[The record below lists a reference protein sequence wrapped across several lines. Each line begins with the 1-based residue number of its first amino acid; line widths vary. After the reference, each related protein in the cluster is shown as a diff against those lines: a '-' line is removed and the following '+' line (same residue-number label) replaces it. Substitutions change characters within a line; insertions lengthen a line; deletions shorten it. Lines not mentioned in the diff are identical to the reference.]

1 MSTNPNNAVGTNAA
15 YDGRTS
21 VKAFNDGIGAYSR
34 GILSGWACSPNTGM
48 TVSLGGDGTTRD
60 IAIAEDVAGNKTT
73 INNISE
79 APISVTMGAAPST
92 NSRIDLIV
100 AYVDNPPQGSAT
112 SIDNPGACGLI
123 AVGGTAAADPVA
135 PNDSAIRTAITAD
148 GASGS
153 TAYYVVLATITIASG
168 TTDLTSD
175 NIAAGPSAGIGSQNI
190 DFTTLSMITLKGSY
204 GDSTV
209 SANSKISL
217 DSVYGVVGDKLTKSS
232 DNGVKVGAGVTKV
245 LVSASTFYTSN
256 GGAYGWCRINKNS
269 SDTYQSAIAT
279 LTNSSYGTAAI
290 TPFIL
295 SVQENDV
302 IKLWNNDAAKVRGTA
317 TWMTVIALA

>member
-15 YDGRTS
+15 YNGRTS
-21 VKAFNDGIGAYSR
+21 VKAFNDGIGAYSS
-34 GILSGWACSPNTGM
+34 GILTGWACSPNTGM

-100 AYVDNPPQGSAT
+100 AYVDNPPQGAAT

-123 AVGGTAAADPVA
+123 AVEGTAAADPVA

-190 DFTTLSMITLKGSY
+190 DFTTLKVLFSNAEHIGTSVRTVASHTIT
-204 GDSTV
+204 DSGKYFIFLNADINMLGKNIGNGNL
-209 SANSKISL
+209 SICQNNQKIQEVYFNNNSL
-217 DSVYGVVGDKLTKSS
+217 DYFMGGIQLLTITECE
-232 DNGVKVGAGVTKV
+232 AG
-245 LVSASTFYTSN
+245 
-256 GGAYGWCRINKNS
+256 
-269 SDTYQSAIAT
+269 
-279 LTNSSYGTAAI
+279 
-290 TPFIL
+290 
-295 SVQENDV
+295 DV
-302 IKLWNNDAAKVRGTA
+302 ISVKASCEQQEFTINVGGERTNLNLVRIG
-317 TWMTVIALA
+317 

>member
-60 IAIAEDVAGNKTT
+60 IAIAEDVSGNK
-73 INNISE
+73 ISVNNISE
-79 APISVTMGAAPST
+79 APISVTMSAAPST
-92 NSRIDLIV
+92 NSRIDVIV

-123 AVGGTAAADPVA
+123 AVDGTAAADPVA

-175 NIAAGPSAGIGSQNI
+175 NIAAGSSARIGAQNI
-190 DFTTLSMITLKGSY
+190 DFTTFPSVSNTILDTYSDFASSQSFNIQYSGFLCGTALNAGDYGEACIMTQQNGQRLGGWAFTNVD
-204 GDSTV
+204 GDSEVCFCIPVKAGTTLWAQV
-209 SANSKISL
+209 SGDGKIK
-217 DSVYGVVGDKLTKSS
+217 DMVVLK
-232 DNGVKVGAGVTKV
+232 
-245 LVSASTFYTSN
+245 
-256 GGAYGWCRINKNS
+256 
-269 SDTYQSAIAT
+269 
-279 LTNSSYGTAAI
+279 
-290 TPFIL
+290 
-295 SVQENDV
+295 
-302 IKLWNNDAAKVRGTA
+302 A
-317 TWMTVIALA
+317 TW

>member
-1 MSTNPNNAVGTNAA
+1 MSSNPNNAVGTNAA

-21 VKAFNDGIGAYSR
+21 VKAFNDGIGAYSS

-60 IAIAEDVAGNKTT
+60 IAIAEDVSGNK
-73 INNISE
+73 ISVNNISE
-79 APISVTMGAAPST
+79 APISVTMSAAPAT

-123 AVGGTAAADPVA
+123 AVDGTAAANPVA

-168 TTDLTSD
+168 TTDLTSS

-190 DFTTLSMITLKGSY
+190 DFTTFTNKPPITLGLSITGGSF
-204 GDSTV
+204 T
-209 SANSKISL
+209 ANTFGL
-217 DSVYGVVGDKLTKSS
+217 AVVQTAVA
-232 DNGVKVGAGVTKV
+232 NNQFVTVKVNNIEICEAQGGTTGFAWIPISVFLASGDVLNVTTSDSGG
-245 LVSASTFYTSN
+245 SAQLSPARCWFMP
-256 GGAYGWCRINKNS
+256 IN
-269 SDTYQSAIAT
+269 
-279 LTNSSYGTAAI
+279 
-290 TPFIL
+290 
-295 SVQENDV
+295 
-302 IKLWNNDAAKVRGTA
+302 
-317 TWMTVIALA
+317 

>member
-15 YDGRTS
+15 YGGRTS
-21 VKAFNDGIGAYSR
+21 VKAFNDNIGAYSR
-34 GILSGWACSPNTGM
+34 GIISGWACSPSSGM

-79 APISVTMGAAPST
+79 APISVTMGGAPST

-232 DNGVKVGAGVTKV
+232 DNGVKIGAGVTKV
-245 LVSASTFYTSN
+245 LVSASAFYSSN
-256 GGAYGWCRINKNS
+256 GSAYGWCRIQKNN
-269 SDTYQSAIAT
+269 SDTNQSAIAN
-279 LTNSSYGTAAI
+279 LTSSSYGTAAI

-295 SVQENDV
+295 TVQENDV

>member
-60 IAIAEDVAGNKTT
+60 IAIAEDVSGNK
-73 INNISE
+73 ISVNNISE
-79 APISVTMGAAPST
+79 SPISVTMSAAPAT

-112 SIDNPGACGLI
+112 SVDNPGACGLI
-123 AVGGTAAADPVA
+123 KVDGTAAADPVA

-190 DFTTLSMITLKGSY
+190 DFTTFGSNYSTTEQDTGFTWIDGKIIYKKTFSFTTDPISKATTIMHNITNLGTVIKYEGSVQGQGTY
-204 GDSTV
+204 GQQVIPRVVPDDVT
-209 SANSKISL
+209 
-217 DSVYGVVGDKLTKSS
+217 YGIGIGDITGTK
-232 DNGVKVGAGVTKV
+232 
-245 LVSASTFYTSN
+245 
-256 GGAYGWCRINKNS
+256 
-269 SDTYQSAIAT
+269 
-279 LTNSSYGTAAI
+279 
-290 TPFIL
+290 FIL
-295 SVQENDV
+295 IIGSSL
-302 IKLWNNDAAKVRGTA
+302 IKGTQAYVTLYYTKAA
-317 TWMTVIALA
+317 

>member
-21 VKAFNDGIGAYSR
+21 VKAFNDGIGAYSA

-79 APISVTMGAAPST
+79 APISVTMSAAPTT

-100 AYVDNPPQGSAT
+100 AYVDNPPQGAAT

-123 AVGGTAAADPVA
+123 AVEGTAAADPVA

-153 TAYYVVLATITIASG
+153 TAYYVILAQITIASG
-168 TTDLTSD
+168 TTDIVAG
-175 NIAAGPSAGIGSQNI
+175 NISAGSAAGIGAKNI
-190 DFTTLSMITLKGSY
+190 DFATA
-204 GDSTV
+204 TV
-209 SANSKISL
+209 LFSNTENI
-217 DSVYGVVGDKLTKSS
+217 G
-232 DNGVKVGAGVTKV
+232 
-245 LVSASTFYTSN
+245 SASRTVASYTIEKAGKYFIFMN
-256 GGAYGWCRINKNS
+256 ADINCLGLDLGEANLAIFKNS
-269 SDTYQSAIAT
+269 SNVQGVYFNNPQRA
-279 LTNSSYGTAAI
+279 Y
-290 TPFIL
+290 FIGGIQL
-295 SVQENDV
+295 FTVQECNPGD
-302 IKLWNNDAAKVRGTA
+302 IISVRGSCPQNKFTISISA
-317 TWMTVIALA
+317 NRSNLQIIRIS

>member
-21 VKAFNDGIGAYSR
+21 VKAFNDNIGAYST
-34 GILSGWACSPNTGM
+34 GILSGWACSPDTGM

-60 IAIAEDVAGNKTT
+60 IAIAEDVAGNKITV
-73 INNISE
+73 NNISE
-79 APISVTMGAAPST
+79 APISVTMSAAPAT

-123 AVGGTAAADPVA
+123 TVDGTAAADPVA

-153 TAYYVVLATITIASG
+153 TAYYVVLATLTIASG

-175 NIAAGPSAGIGSQNI
+175 NIAAGPSAGIGSQNV
-190 DFTTLSMITLKGSY
+190 DFTTFV
-204 GDSTV
+204 V
-209 SANSKISL
+209 SGIKFVSKSNIS
-217 DSVYGVVGDKLTKSS
+217 VP
-232 DNGVKVGAGVTKV
+232 
-245 LVSASTFYTSN
+245 SA
-256 GGAYGWCRINKNS
+256 W
-269 SDTYQSAIAT
+269 T
-279 LTNSSYGTAAI
+279 LTNIDSQTITLPTTGKWLVVGGTSFTDFGQSSEFRLTVTCDGVSSYETQYVCIPLQGLTNSLV
-290 TPFIL
+290 F
-295 SVQENDV
+295 N
-302 IKLWNNDAAKVRGTA
+302 A
-317 TWMTVIALA
+317 TSPTIEIRRSYNGGGPDSGKIRIGETNLVLIRIG